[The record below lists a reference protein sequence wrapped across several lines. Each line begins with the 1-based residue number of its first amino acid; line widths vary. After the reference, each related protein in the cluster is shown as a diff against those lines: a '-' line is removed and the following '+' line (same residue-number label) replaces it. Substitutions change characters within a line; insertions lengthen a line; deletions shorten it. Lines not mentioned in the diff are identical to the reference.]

1 MSKEKKSVS
10 AAELMAQ
17 LQRDPKYQEREQEK
31 ERARLARIAVNREA
45 AAPIVQELVAAGFAV
60 NTVAD
65 LHNKR
70 LDYPAAIPIL
80 LAWLP
85 KVQNL
90 DVKQDIVR
98 CLSVPY
104 AKPLAAGPLIDEFRR
119 AEDASPTG
127 LRWVIGNA
135 LEVVADDAVLDG
147 MMELARDRRYGK
159 AREMLVAGLG
169 NMSDE
174 RVIPL
179 LLDLLKD
186 DEVSGHAIMALG
198 KLKPRAARSH
208 VEPFLKHP
216 NAWVRKEAQKT
227 IEKIDKAGGR
237 LH

>member
-1 MSKEKKSVS
+1 MKKPQRT
-10 AAELMAQ
+10 AADLMAR
-17 LQRDPKYQEREQEK
+17 LKRDPKYQAREQEK
-31 ERARLARIAVNREA
+31 EHARQARIAVTREA
-45 AAPIVQELVAAGFAV
+45 GAPVVKELVAAGFSV
-60 NTVAD
+60 NAVAD

-70 LDYPAAIPIL
+70 LDYHAAIPIL

-119 AEDASPTG
+119 AEDESPTG

-135 LEVVADDAVLDG
+135 LEVVADDAVLTD

-198 KLKPRAARSH
+198 KLKPPIARSH

-227 IEKIDKAGGR
+227 IEKIDKGGGR
-237 LH
+237 LD

>member
-10 AAELMAQ
+10 AAEMMAQ
-17 LQRDPKYQEREQEK
+17 LQRDPKYLAREREK
-31 ERARLARIAVNREA
+31 EEARQARIAVNRQA
-45 AAPIVQELVAAGFAV
+45 AAPVVRELIAAGFPV

-104 AKPLAAGPLIDEFRR
+104 AKPVAAGPLIDEFRR
-119 AEDASPTG
+119 AEEESPMG

-135 LEVVADDAVLDG
+135 LEVVGDDAVLDD
-147 MMELARDRRYGK
+147 MIELATDRRYGK

-169 NMSDE
+169 NMSDQ
-174 RVIPL
+174 RVIPV

-198 KLKPRAARSH
+198 KLKPQAARPH

-216 NAWVRKEAQKT
+216 NAWVRKEAAKT
-227 IEKIDKAGGR
+227 IEKIHKAGGR

>member
-1 MSKEKKSVS
+1 MSKNKESVS
-10 AAELMAQ
+10 AAELIAQ
-17 LQRDPKYQEREQEK
+17 LQRDPKYKAREHEK
-31 ERARLARIAVNREA
+31 EHARQARIAVNKEA
-45 AAPIVQELVAAGFAV
+45 AVPIVKELVAAGFPVDA
-60 NTVAD
+60 VAD

-70 LDYPAAIPIL
+70 LDYQTAIPIL

-85 KVQNL
+85 KMQNL

-119 AEDASPTG
+119 AEDDSPTG

-135 LEVVADDAVLDG
+135 LEVVADDAVLDD

-159 AREMLVAGLG
+159 AREMLVVGLG
-169 NMSDE
+169 NMNDE

-179 LLDLLKD
+179 LFDLLKD

-198 KLKPRAARSH
+198 KLTPTVARSH
-208 VEPFLKHP
+208 VEPFLKHA
-216 NAWVRKEAQKT
+216 NAWVRKEAKKT
-227 IEKIDKAGGR
+227 MEKIDKASGR
-237 LH
+237 QH

>member
-1 MSKEKKSVS
+1 MTKEKKNVS
-10 AAELMAQ
+10 AAELMAK
-17 LQRDPKYQEREQEK
+17 LQRDPKYQAREQEK
-31 ERARLARIAVNREA
+31 EHARLARIAINKEA
-45 AAPIVQELVAAGFAV
+45 AAPIVQELVAAGFPV

-65 LHNKR
+65 LHNR
-70 LDYPAAIPIL
+70 QLNYPAAIPIL

-98 CLSVPY
+98 SLSVPY

-119 AEDASPTG
+119 AEEESPTG

-135 LEVVADDAVLDG
+135 LEVVGDDAVLDD
-147 MMELARDRRYGK
+147 MIELARDRRYGK
-159 AREMLVAGLG
+159 AREMLVAGFG
-169 NMSDE
+169 NMSDQ
-174 RVIPL
+174 RVIPV

-186 DEVSGHAIMALG
+186 DEVTGHAIMALG
-198 KLKPRAARSH
+198 KLKPQVARPH

-216 NAWVRKEAQKT
+216 NAWVRNEAKKT
-227 IEKIDKAGGR
+227 IAKIDKAGGR

>member
-1 MSKEKKSVS
+1 MSKQKKNVS

-17 LQRDPKYQEREQEK
+17 LQCDPKYQAREQAK
-31 ERARLARIAVNREA
+31 EQGRLARIAVNRDA
-45 AAPIVQELVAAGFAV
+45 ATPIVQELVAAGFAV

-65 LHNKR
+65 LHAQR
-70 LDYPAAIPIL
+70 LDYAAAIPIL

-104 AKPLAAGPLIDEFRR
+104 AKPFAAGPLIREFRR
-119 AEDASPTG
+119 AADESATG

-135 LEVVADDAVLDG
+135 LEVVGDDAVVDD
-147 MMELARDRRYGK
+147 MIELATDRGYGK
-159 AREMLVAGLG
+159 TREMLVAALG
-169 NMSDE
+169 NMSDQ
-174 RVIPL
+174 RVIPV

-186 DEVSGHAIMALG
+186 EEMSGHAIVALG
-198 KLKPRAARSH
+198 KLKPPAARSH
-208 VEPFLKHP
+208 IEPFLKHP
-216 NAWVRKEAQKT
+216 NAWVRKEAKKT

-237 LH
+237 VH

>member
-1 MSKEKKSVS
+1 MTKEKKSVS
-10 AAELMAQ
+10 AAELVAQ
-17 LQRDPKYQEREQEK
+17 LQRDPTYQAREQEK
-31 ERARLARIAVNREA
+31 EHARLARIAVNREA
-45 AAPIVQELVAAGFAV
+45 AAPVVQALVAAGFPV

-65 LHNKR
+65 LRGKR
-70 LDYPAAIPIL
+70 LDYQDAIPIL

-85 KVQNL
+85 KMQNL

-104 AKPLAAGPLIDEFRR
+104 AKPLAAGPLIDAFRR
-119 AEDASPTG
+119 ADDESPTG
-127 LRWVIGNA
+127 LRWAIGNA
-135 LEVVADDAVLDG
+135 LEVVADDTVLDD

-198 KLKPRAARSH
+198 KLKPRAARSY

-216 NAWVRKEAQKT
+216 NAWVRKEAKKT
-227 IEKIDKAGGR
+227 MEKIDKAAGR
-237 LH
+237 QH

>member
-1 MSKEKKSVS
+1 MKKPMKT
-10 AAELMAQ
+10 AAELMAE
-17 LQRDPKYQEREQEK
+17 LKRDPKYQAREQEK
-31 ERARLARIAVNREA
+31 EQARQARIAVNREA
-45 AAPIVQELVAAGFAV
+45 AAPIVKELVAAGFPV

-104 AKPLAAGPLIDEFRR
+104 AKPLAAEPLIDEFRR
-119 AEDASPTG
+119 AEDESPTG

-135 LEVVADDAVLDG
+135 LDVVADDAVLDD
-147 MMELARDRRYGK
+147 MMELARDGRYGK

-186 DEVSGHAIMALG
+186 DEISGHAIMALG
-198 KLKPRAARSH
+198 KLKPRIARSH